1 MTATCAGTVLDVT
14 QFPLFRR
21 GLTSQVSTENQK
33 AQPGIVLKEKRSALE
48 EDLTRRAAPESWST
62 E

>member
-21 GLTSQVSTENQK
+21 GLTSQVSTGNQK
-33 AQPGIVLKEKRSALE
+33 ARPGIVLKEKRSALE